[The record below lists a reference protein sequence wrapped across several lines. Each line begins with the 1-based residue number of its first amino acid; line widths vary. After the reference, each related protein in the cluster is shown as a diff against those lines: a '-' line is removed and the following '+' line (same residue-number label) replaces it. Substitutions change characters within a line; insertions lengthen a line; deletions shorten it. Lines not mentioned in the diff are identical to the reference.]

1 MEIILNDSVNV
12 ALEPCEICSD
22 WWAKVERGSKY
33 PIPPGG
39 DLTKVGNVELS
50 FELIANSLKDL
61 EIWYREN
68 KRQEGASA
76 YTAKYMQVLGISGG
90 LADGLM
96 KSLRK
101 GESLVESESYPAIF
115 KCFKELHIKLNM
127 FPSMPMHMCF
137 LGIKKSLTD
146 QTKILFSME
155 RKLSKGNFGNKSF
168 NQCILDSRP

>member
-12 ALEPCEICSD
+12 PLEPCEACSD

-50 FELIANSLKDL
+50 FELIANSLKGL

-90 LADGLM
+90 LADELM

-115 KCFKELHIKLNM
+115 NCFKELHIKLNM
-127 FPSMPMHMCF
+127 FPSMTMHMCF
-137 LGIKKSLTD
+137 LGVK
-146 QTKILFSME
+146 
-155 RKLSKGNFGNKSF
+155 NN
-168 NQCILDSRP
+168 